1 MKRIEIVVDTTKEL
15 AEMEMFLYGLN
26 YPFSFN
32 LDIYNMEDHQTY
44 FYKVINKDGVYK
56 LATD

>member
-15 AEMEMFLYGLN
+15 AEMELFLFGLN
-26 YPFSFN
+26 YPDKMNIEIFN
-32 LDIYNMEDHQTY
+32 MQDSQTY
-44 FYKVINKDGVYK
+44 FYKVIEKGGEYK